1 MAFVGGLAAASGTV
15 IVTTLALAS
24 MSLNHLLLPLRPP
37 RQARDLY
44 RSLLWARRALIA
56 GIILS
61 GFAFFLLLEKRL
73 GLAELGLVS
82 FVAVAQF
89 LPGLVG
95 VLFWPRASR
104 AGFVA
109 GLCAGIVVWTATLA
123 VPLLCGANLTEATLS
138 VSQRLGIPPTD
149 PWFYSTFL
157 SLSLN
162 ALLFVAGSVFA
173 PDSSESEIEAP
184 VLLGG
189 ASSPSDF
196 QSRLMPILG
205 GAAEVEVQRALGD
218 LMMRLDER
226 PPLELRLL
234 RHRIQRDP
242 SPVI

>member
-1 MAFVGGLAAASGTV
+1 
-15 IVTTLALAS
+15 
-24 MSLNHLLLPLRPP
+24 
-37 RQARDLY
+37 
-44 RSLLWARRALIA
+44 
-56 GIILS
+56 
-61 GFAFFLLLEKRL
+61 KRL

-109 GLCAGIVVWTATLA
+109 GLCAGIVVWAVTLA
-123 VPLLCGANLTEATLS
+123 VPLLGGSNLVEDT
-138 VSQRLGIPPTD
+138 VSSSIRLGLSPSD

-157 SLSLN
+157 SLAANSFCF
-162 ALLFVAGSVFA
+162 AAGSVFV
-173 PDSSESEIEAP
+173 PDRGESAVHTP
-184 VLLGG
+184 ALVLG

-196 QSRLMPILG
+196 QSRLTPILG

-226 PPLELRLL
+226 R
-234 RHRIQRDP
+234 
-242 SPVI
+242 PVE